1 MAAEILDVKSF
12 VRNWKKEM
20 RSSVQRSVEAGKR
33 TPSLTIVQVG
43 DNSAST
49 KYVDNKIKDCKE
61 VGVRVELYRIPEGAG
76 LDQEALNGI
85 VYDADTDG
93 ILLQLPL
100 PQGLDAEMALNYTVL
115 GADVDGFMPGSP
127 HNPATARGIVT
138 YLESL
143 GLEDGSGKNALV
155 IGRSKI
161 VGRPVAKMLLDRN
174 WTVTVAHSKTDKT
187 ALCDMIKN
195 VDLIICAVGKQNFL
209 DAQLAKKGA
218 IIIDVGTNW
227 DGNKLVGDVFNH
239 DKSEALI
246 TPVPGGVGLLTRAA
260 LIGNVIDA
268 WEDGNGS
275 NL

>member
-43 DNSAST
+43 DNPAST

-76 LDQEALNGI
+76 LNQEGLNGI
-85 VYDADTDG
+85 VYDAETDG
-93 ILLQLPL
+93 ILIQLPL
-100 PQGLDAEMALNYTVL
+100 PQGLNGETALGYTVL
-115 GADVDGFMPGSP
+115 SKDVDGFMPGSP
-127 HNPATARGIVT
+127 HNPATAKGIIT

-143 GLEDGSGKNALV
+143 GLEDGSGKNVLV

-161 VGRPVAKMLLDRN
+161 VGRPVAKMLLDRD
-174 WTVTVAHSKTDKT
+174 WTVTVAHSKTP
-187 ALCDMIKN
+187 
-195 VDLIICAVGKQNFL
+195 DLYKQLLGKQLIVCAVGKAQFL
-209 DAQLAKKGA
+209 DLRQVPAGCVV
-218 IIIDVGTNW
+218 IDVGTNFV
-227 DGNKLVGDVFNH
+227 GSKLVGDCYNH
-239 DKSEALI
+239 EAAETMCKV

-260 LIGNVIDA
+260 LISNVLEA
-268 WEDGNGS
+268 WNNGD

>member
-43 DNSAST
+43 DNPAST

-85 VYDADTDG
+85 VYDAETDG
-93 ILLQLPL
+93 ILIQLPL
-100 PQGLDAEMALNYTVL
+100 PQGLNGETALGYTVL
-115 GADVDGFMPGSP
+115 SADVDGFMPGSP
-127 HNPATARGIVT
+127 HNPATAKGIIT
-138 YLESL
+138 YLGSL

-174 WTVTVAHSKTDKT
+174 WTVTVAHSKTDRT

-218 IIIDVGTNW
+218 VIIDVGTNW

-260 LIGNVIDA
+260 LISNVLEA
-268 WEDGNGS
+268 WNNGD